1 MSAKDIVESNRL
13 LSVDVFRGFTMA
25 AMVLVENPGTWPIFR
40 QLQHAK
46 WGDPITFK
54 DWIFPFFLFIIGVSI
69 TLSLT
74 KRIKAGISRSMLFQ
88 KIVTRSLI
96 LFALGMLLH
105 LFYFAFFGKFRIPG
119 ILQRIAIV
127 YFVCA
132 VLFLLTS
139 WRTQIGIIVG
149 ILVGYWILLAI
160 VPVPGIGPAN
170 LNPDTNLAAW
180 LDQTLLDG
188 FLRNPK
194 SDPQGIL
201 STLPAICI
209 GLIGLLAGQW
219 LHKDIS
225 PKKITLGFVVAGV
238 GLVAIGW
245 IWSLAFPILRGI
257 WTSSYIL
264 YTSGFTLLTWS
275 LCYWLVDVRGLK
287 RWAKPFAAYGVSC
300 IFVFLASHVVGAT
313 LYIIRIPTATG
324 KTISLQRV
332 ILDSL
337 FLSWL
342 SPQNASALF
351 ALCVVLLWLIPLW
364 FLYNK
369 RIYIKI

>member
-1 MSAKDIVESNRL
+1 
-13 LSVDVFRGFTMA
+13 MA
-25 AMVLVENPGTWPIFR
+25 AMVLVENPGTNPIYR

-54 DWIFPFFLFIIGVSI
+54 DWIFPFFLFSMGISI

-74 KRIKAGISRSMLFQ
+74 KRLKAGISRSKIFQ
-88 KIVTRSLI
+88 KVLVRALI
-96 LFALGMLLH
+96 LFSLGMLLH
-105 LFYFAFFGKFRIPG
+105 LYYYIFFGRFRIPG

-132 VLFLLTS
+132 VLFLWTS
-139 WRTQIGIIVG
+139 WRAQIGIILA
-149 ILVGYWILLAI
+149 ILLGYWVLMTA

-170 LNPDTNLAAW
+170 LSPETNLAAW

-188 FLRNPK
+188 FLRNPR
-194 SDPQGIL
+194 SDPQGVL

-219 LHKDIS
+219 LQRDLS
-225 PKKITLGFVVAGV
+225 PEKKTQGFMGAGI
-238 GLVAIGW
+238 GLVLIGW
-245 IWSLAFPILRGI
+245 IWDFKFPILRDV

-264 YTSGFTLLTWS
+264 YTSGFSLLAWG
-275 LCYWLVDVRGLK
+275 LCYFIIDVRKLK
-287 RWAKPFAAYGVSC
+287 RWTKPFAAYGASC
-300 IFVFLASHVVGAT
+300 IFVFLASHGVSAL
-313 LYIIRIPTATG
+313 LYLIRIPS
-324 KTISLQRV
+324 ISGDSVVLQRV
-332 ILDSL
+332 IVDNL

-342 SPQNASALF
+342 SPQNASLLF
-351 ALCVVLLWLIPLW
+351 AICVVLFWMLPLW
-364 FLYNK
+364 ILYDK